1 METKSWSEK
10 VAALQSA
17 GMTYAAIAEAT
28 GSRVSTIG
36 SLATGK
42 AKSPRGDLALR
53 LHTLYLQ
60 HAAEVLIAKRKAA

>member
-10 VAALQSA
+10 VAALQSS
-17 GMTYAAIAEAT
+17 GMTYAAIAEVT

-36 SLATGK
+36 SLASGK

-60 HAAEVLIAKRKAA
+60 HANDAKAVAKKVA

>member
-10 VAALQSA
+10 VGVLSA
-17 GMTYAAIAEAT
+17 SGMTYAQIAEAT
-28 GSRVSTIG
+28 GSKLSTIG
-36 SLATGK
+36 SIATGV

-60 HAAEVLIAKRKAA
+60 RANSAKQKAA

>member
-10 VAALQSA
+10 VGELQA
-17 GMTYAAIAEAT
+17 VGMTYAEIAEAT
-28 GSRVSTIG
+28 GSRLSTIG

-60 HAAEVLIAKRKAA
+60 RAKSTKQKVA